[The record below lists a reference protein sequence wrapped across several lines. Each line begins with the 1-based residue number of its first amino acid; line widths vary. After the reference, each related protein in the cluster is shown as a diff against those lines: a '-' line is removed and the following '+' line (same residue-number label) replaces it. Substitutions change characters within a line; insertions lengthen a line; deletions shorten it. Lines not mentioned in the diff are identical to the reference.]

1 MERRAFERRSIVAK
15 NDMPFDDQSELQVGA
30 SVYDRWSGQRGNG
43 RARTWYSGTAD
54 RRAHAQAS
62 NEGS

>member
-30 SVYDRWSGQRGNG
+30 SVYDHWSGATRQRQG
-43 RARTWYSGTAD
+43 AD
-54 RRAHAQAS
+54 MVF
-62 NEGS
+62 